1 MGAAQ
6 SSQNVQDQVILPSEP
21 STSVEFSPSLIS
33 RLSSPSSAG
42 SSKTGGDSPDDII
55 RRRLHVEAENLR
67 AKEAEILNKISSELE
82 KENLDKEK
90 PGMSSEILGKDIE
103 QIREKVQRLR
113 ENRVNE
119 GKGVTEARKEVVG
132 CYLNNPDKP
141 LDCWK
146 QVEQF
151 KVEVA
156 KLEQAF
162 VKSLQ

>member
-21 STSVEFSPSLIS
+21 STSVEGMIVPMAAAVVIFSPSLIS

-132 CYLNNPDKP
+132 CYL
-141 LDCWK
+141 
-146 QVEQF
+146 
-151 KVEVA
+151 
-156 KLEQAF
+156 
-162 VKSLQ
+162 